1 MGPNKITELSLVV
14 PMYNEEE
21 NVEPLLK
28 EIDQAL
34 RSSFKNFEIIII
46 DDASTD
52 QTVNKLLNLKKAIPE
67 LRVLRHEKNSGQSRA
82 VITGIKQAQ
91 YAWVATLDG
100 DGQNNPMDI
109 PKLAQAVSD
118 PRSNPSLSSW
128 VLIAGHRAHRKDTRL
143 KKISSKIANKIRG
156 SLLKDQCP
164 DTGCGLKLFPKA
176 LFMNL
181 PQFKNM
187 HRFLP
192 ALARREDALIINIKI
207 SHRER
212 MRGVSKYGV
221 MNRLFVG
228 IVDLLGVM
236 WLVRRPSRA
245 LCKELGKELGKELD
259 LENKN

>member
-1 MGPNKITELSLVV
+1 MNPTNPISELSLIV

-21 NVEPLLK
+21 NVGPLLQ

-34 RSSFKNFEIIII
+34 RAYFKKFEIIIV
-46 DDASTD
+46 DDSSKD
-52 QTVNKLLNLKKAIPE
+52 QTVSKLLDLKKSIPE
-67 LRVLRHEKNSGQSRA
+67 LRVLRHETNSGQSRA
-82 VITGIKQAQ
+82 VMTGIKKAR
-91 YAWVATLDG
+91 YDWVATLDG
-100 DGQNNPMDI
+100 DGQNNPIDI

-118 PRSNPSLSSW
+118 LGANPSCSSW
-128 VLIAGHRAHRKDTRL
+128 VLIAGHRAERKDTRL

-164 DTGCGLKLFPKA
+164 DTGCGLKLFPKD

-181 PQFKNM
+181 PHFKNM

-192 ALARREDALIINIKI
+192 ALARREGALIINIKI

-236 WLVRRPSRA
+236 WLVRRPSKA
-245 LCKELGKELGKELD
+245 SAKEL
-259 LENKN
+259 